1 MEVKVNFRSV
11 MPLDALGDARVTIFQ
26 KEGNLESSGRVW
38 KQIFLGIHCAFL
50 KRMANPF
57 EFGRNYLG

>member
-26 KEGNLESSGRVW
+26 KEGNLESPRSSQKW
-38 KQIFLGIHCAFL
+38 EFFGIHCAFL
-50 KRMANPF
+50 KRTANPF